1 MGYDEANMEKH
12 EDFAERISWEK
23 NTQKSLVFFVY
34 NFSLGMKSFQK

>member
-1 MGYDEANMEKH
+1 MGDDEANMEKH
-12 EDFAERISWEK
+12 EDFSERISWEK